1 MIGKIISAILI
12 FVSYFIKKES
22 KPKQETGKVDDN
34 IKKAMAKRIKN
45 APKLPLVALLL
56 LGGMLGCNRTVYVPD
71 GSVVRLRET
80 VRGVD
85 VWVETQDG
93 WIAGNIDLMEGW
105 YCSPL
110 TDEEIEQQQE

>member
-1 MIGKIISAILI
+1 MISKIITAILT
-12 FVSYFIKKES
+12 FIAFWLKRET

-34 IKKAMAKRIKN
+34 IKQAMAKRIKN
-45 APKLPLVALLL
+45 SPKLPLVALLM

-80 VRGVD
+80 VKGVD
-85 VWVETQDG
+85 VWVDTDSG
-93 WIAGNIDLMEGW
+93 WVAGNIDLQEGW

-110 TDEEIEQQQE
+110 TEEEIANSR